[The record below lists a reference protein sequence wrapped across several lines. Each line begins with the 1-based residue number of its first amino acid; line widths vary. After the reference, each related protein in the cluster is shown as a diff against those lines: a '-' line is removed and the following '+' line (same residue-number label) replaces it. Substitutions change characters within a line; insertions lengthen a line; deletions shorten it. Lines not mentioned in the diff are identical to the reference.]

1 MEPEGSTK
9 SKRKRKRVEL
19 EVSPE
24 EQEHE
29 HSDAAV
35 DRISNLPDS
44 ILCHILSFLPTKEA
58 VATSILSSS
67 WKPLWTLVPALDL
80 DTQLSVSQSQC
91 LDSNN
96 RTQSVSFFTHIVSRV
111 LALNKAPV
119 LRDFCLTCHSRCD
132 PLHLETWILTA
143 IARDVQQ
150 LQLDICLDGFIKDEF
165 YSGEL
170 FVLPQSFFSCKTVVI
185 LELWNGIKVD
195 PPSSFEFPSL
205 KDLRLVHVFFRNG
218 DCVQRLLSG
227 CPVLQDL
234 KLCSDSRSG
243 LIRFDIRVP
252 TLKYLCLQFLTFEPS
267 LPDYKLA
274 ICAPALKCFHFD
286 GDLRHV
292 VFLEKLANLVEAGV
306 WIHPFICTREA
317 WTKGYQIGYG
327 DRVFRLLKALNKAKS
342 LTLYPGKKQCVDF
355 GSIYP
360 SRFKNLVRLNFTLQ
374 KSNWHVLQALLR
386 VSPNLE
392 VLVIDKLYSRTNQ
405 LCSMEPFDGPGY
417 EARVLKTATIS
428 VCDTALK
435 ESVIEELSKFPRS
448 STTCLLTV
456 EVQH

>member
-24 EQEHE
+24 EHV
-29 HSDAAV
+29 HADAAV

-67 WKPLWTLVPALDL
+67 WNSLWTLVPALDL
-80 DTQLSVSQSQC
+80 DSQSQC
-91 LDSNN
+91 LDGKN
-96 RTQSVSFFTHIVSRV
+96 RTQSLSFFTH
-111 LALNKAPV
+111 
-119 LRDFCLTCHSRCD
+119 
-132 PLHLETWILTA
+132 
-143 IARDVQQ
+143 
-150 LQLDICLDGFIKDEF
+150 EF
-165 YSGEL
+165 YRGEL
-170 FVLPQSFFSCKTVVI
+170 FVLPQSFFPCKTVVI
-185 LELWNGIKVD
+185 LELWNGIAVD

-252 TLKYLCLQFLTFEPS
+252 TLKYLCLQFLTFKPS

-274 ICAPALKCFHFD
+274 ICAPALECSHFD
-286 GDLRHV
+286 GDLGHV

-306 WIHPFICTREA
+306 WIDPFVCTREA

-342 LTLYPGKKQCVDF
+342 LTLYPGNKQVK
-355 GSIYP
+355 SP
-360 SRFKNLVRLNFTLQ
+360 SQFLMFSLF
-374 KSNWHVLQALLR
+374 
-386 VSPNLE
+386 
-392 VLVIDKLYSRTNQ
+392 
-405 LCSMEPFDGPGY
+405 
-417 EARVLKTATIS
+417 
-428 VCDTALK
+428 
-435 ESVIEELSKFPRS
+435 
-448 STTCLLTV
+448 
-456 EVQH
+456 